1 MSPADTLTT
10 DDGRPAAGRTATPDD
25 AASTTQR
32 RGATSRLLRSE
43 LRLVFGRKRNL
54 VLLAGLALIPVIIGV
69 VVLITQDT
77 AVAGQGPPFLQ
88 KITSN
93 GLFLV
98 LTSIFS
104 CLPLLLPLTVAVVSG
119 DAIAGEAQAG
129 TLRYLLVTPVPRT
142 RLLLVKAAGGLAFA
156 AAAVLTIAVVGLVVG
171 GVFFGFGEVTL
182 LSGDQVPTSEGML
195 RTLGIT
201 GYVILSLTGLV
212 AVGLFFSTLTE
223 VPVAAMAATIVVPVV
238 STVLGALPQLSAI
251 HGGLLTF
258 HWFDFGEFMRL
269 DVDYATLGQG
279 LAVQTAWVAIFGT
292 LAWSRFTT
300 ADVTS

>member
-1 MSPADTLTT
+1 MSPADTLAA
-10 DDGRPAAGRTATPDD
+10 DRPRAASPVEHDD
-25 AASTTQR
+25 AASTAQR
-32 RGATSRLLRSE
+32 RGATGRLLRSE

-54 VLLAGLALIPVIIGV
+54 VLLAGLGLIPIIIGV

-77 AVAGQGPPFLQ
+77 AIAGQGPPFLQ

-98 LTSIFS
+98 LTSLFS
-104 CLPLLLPLTVAVVSG
+104 CLPLLLPLTVAIVSG

-142 RLLLVKAAGGLAFA
+142 RMLLVKAVGGLD
-156 AAAVLTIAVVGLVVG
+156 LRRSRRPDHRGRGPRRRRI
-171 GVFFGFGEVTL
+171 FFGFGDVTL
-182 LSGDQVPTSEGML
+182 LSGDRVSTADGLL

-201 GYVILSLTGLV
+201 AYVILSLTGLV

-238 STVLGALPQLSAI
+238 STVLSALPQLSAI

-258 HWFDFGEFMRL
+258 HWLDFGEFMRL
-269 DVDYATLGQG
+269 DVDYSTLGQG
-279 LAVQTAWVAIFGT
+279 LAVQAAWVAIFGT